1 LFVPGLRK
9 KGTLGIYCVSENK
22 FVSIYKNAHTFVLQ
36 AHNVESEFAPDFCGD
51 YVAGSLVL

>member
-1 LFVPGLRK
+1 MPGLRK

>member
-1 LFVPGLRK
+1 MPGIRK

-22 FVSIYKNAHTFVLQ
+22 CVSIYKNAHTFVLQ
-36 AHNVESEFAPDFCGD
+36 APNVESEIAPDFCGN